1 MRDPNRI
8 DGICDLLKEVWKQYP
23 DWRLGQLLFNI
34 TGQYDM
40 FYVEDDTIENMLRIK
55 CKFYLEEEDENE
67 RVEDI

>member
-8 DGICDLLKEVWKQYP
+8 DVICDLLKEVWKQYP

-40 FYVEDDTIENMLRIK
+40 FHVEDDTIENMLRIK
-55 CKFYLEEEDENE
+55 LAFYLEKENENE

>member
-8 DGICDLLKEVWKQYP
+8 DEICDLLKEVWKQYP

-40 FYVEDDTIENMLRIK
+40 FYVEDDTIEYELQLRIEK
-55 CKFYLEEEDENE
+55 ECN
-67 RVEDI
+67 V